1 MEDAIIAALMIWAVE
16 ILRLEAGK
24 PPVIIDRLAHAAET
38 IEDVKASMRAMLDTQ
53 DWPEQAN
60 GFRILSA
67 DEEELFCWP

>member
-1 MEDAIIAALMIWAVE
+1 MIWAVE